1 LQAEIITIGD
11 EILIGQITDTNSKWI
26 AERLNEIGI
35 NVHQITSVQD
45 DRTHILTVLAEAE
58 KRVDLVIM
66 TGGLGPTKDDI
77 TKNTLV
83 EYFEDELVFNQEVA
97 EHIQKLFAKIRLTE
111 TSLDTQQAMLP
122 KKAIVL
128 MNEFGTAAGM
138 WFEKNGKVFVSLPGV
153 PMEMKGL
160 MSRSVLPELQRSFQ
174 LPFIL
179 HRTMQTYGL
188 GESKVAV
195 RIENWEME
203 LPAHL
208 KLAYLPSF
216 GKLRL
221 RLTARG
227 KDKEV
232 LEKSLSEEMQ
242 KLEVLISDIFVG
254 YEDNNNLENVVQ
266 KLCTE
271 KKLSLS
277 VAESCTGGKISEM
290 ITAVSGASN
299 FFKGGVVAY
308 SAEAKK
314 KILDIPSALI
324 ERHTVVSA
332 EVAEAMAVNCRN
344 LFDTDFAIATTGNA
358 GPTTDK
364 TDRSVGVVFI
374 AIASVQG
381 VFSEEFNFG
390 QPREKV
396 IGRASNKALELLKKE
411 ITKNN

>member
-35 NVHQITSVQD
+35 NVHQITSIQD
-45 DRTHILTVLAEAE
+45 DRKHILTALADAE
-58 KRVDLVIM
+58 SRVDIIIM
-66 TGGLGPTKDDI
+66 TGGLGPTKDDL

-83 EYFEDELVFNQEVA
+83 DYFDDALVFKKDIA
-97 EHIQKLFAKIRLTE
+97 EHIQKLFAKIRLSE
-111 TSLDTQQAMLP
+111 TPLDTEQAMLP
-122 KKAIVL
+122 KKATIL
-128 MNEFGTAAGM
+128 KNEYGTASGM
-138 WFEKNGKVFVSLPGV
+138 WFEKSGKVYISLPGV

-160 MSRSVLPELQRSFQ
+160 MSRSVLPKLQGSFQ

-195 RIENWEME
+195 RLENWEME

-227 KDKEV
+227 KDKEH

-254 YEDNNNLENVVQ
+254 YEDNNNLENVVH

-290 ITAVSGASN
+290 ITAISGASN
-299 FFKGGVVAY
+299 FFKGGMVVY
-308 SAEAKK
+308 SAEAKMNLLK
-314 KILDIPSALI
+314 IPSLLI
-324 ERHTVVSA
+324 EKHSVVSA

-364 TDRSVGVVFI
+364 TDRSAGVVFI
-374 AIASVQG
+374 AIASAQG

-396 IGRASNKALELLKKE
+396 IGRAANKALEMLKKE
-411 ITKNN
+411 IIKNN

>member
-11 EILIGQITDTNSKWI
+11 ETLIGQITDTNSKWI

-35 NVHQITSVQD
+35 NVHQITSIQD
-45 DRTHILTVLAEAE
+45 DRKHILTALADAE
-58 KRVDLVIM
+58 SRVDIIIL
-66 TGGLGPTKDDI
+66 TGGLGPTKDDL

-83 EYFEDELVFNQEVA
+83 DYFDDELVFKKDIA
-97 EHIQKLFAKIRLTE
+97 EHIQKLFAKIRLSE
-111 TSLDTQQAMLP
+111 TPLDTEQAMLP
-122 KKAIVL
+122 KKATIL
-128 MNEFGTAAGM
+128 KNEYGTASGM
-138 WFEKNGKVFVSLPGV
+138 WFEKSGKVYISLPGV

-160 MSRSVLPELQRSFQ
+160 MSRSVLPKLQGSFQ

-195 RIENWEME
+195 RLENWEME

-227 KDKEV
+227 KDKEH

-254 YEDNNNLENVVQ
+254 YEDNNNLENVVH

-290 ITAVSGASN
+290 ITAISGASN
-299 FFKGGVVAY
+299 FFKGGMVVY
-308 SAEAKK
+308 SAEAKIK
-314 KILDIPSALI
+314 LLKLPSSLI
-324 ERHTVVSA
+324 EKHTVVSA
-332 EVAEAMAVNCRN
+332 EVAEAMAVNCRD
-344 LFDTDFAIATTGNA
+344 LFHTDFAIATTGNA

-374 AIASVQG
+374 AIASAQG
-381 VFSEEFNFG
+381 VVSEEFNFG

-396 IGRASNKALELLKKE
+396 IGRASNKALEMLKKE
-411 ITKNN
+411 IIKNK